1 MQASR
6 EPYFWELVLI
16 QGSGLDGCALLPPPS
31 RAQKQLVLETA
42 AFQPNFQAGQAD
54 REPEEQGGSHPGSKA
69 TSTGAG

>member
-1 MQASR
+1 M
-6 EPYFWELVLI
+6 
-16 QGSGLDGCALLPPPS
+16 CAFPPPS